1 MGKHDRCARRYG
13 NQTPLKMIV
22 RSSVG
27 LLLVYKTTLM
37 ALFASPTAKYSAA
50 CAIATSLNL
59 DLMFI
64 FRRRE
69 LL

>member
-1 MGKHDRCARRYG
+1 MQDGESDAL
-13 NQTPLKMIV
+13 PLKMIV

-37 ALFASPTAKYSAA
+37 ALFASLTAKYNAA
-50 CAIATSLNL
+50 CATATSLNL

-64 FRRRE
+64 SRRRE